1 MYWSARFYTRVY
13 LCLLFSEG
21 AVISCLKLTLHSP
34 ARHHHLL
41 VARQVAT
48 TQARYEIQTQDTY
61 SEDKIGLEFAIAVLK
76 DVS

>member
-1 MYWSARFYTRVY
+1 MSH
-13 LCLLFSEG
+13 LFSEG
-21 AVISCLKLTLHSP
+21 AVISCLKLTFHSP
-34 ARHHHLL
+34 ACHHHLL

-48 TQARYEIQTQDTY
+48 AQARYEIQTQDTY

>member
-1 MYWSARFYTRVY
+1 MSH
-13 LCLLFSEG
+13 LFSEG
-21 AVISCLKLTLHSP
+21 AVISCLKLTFHSP

-48 TQARYEIQTQDTY
+48 AQARYEIQTQDTY